1 MAKKL
6 KVLVAC
12 GAGIA
17 TSTVVMKRI
26 EDLLAAN
33 QINADI
39 IQIKIA
45 EAKSRENDADM
56 LITTTLLP
64 TEYSIPAIKAM
75 AYLTGINADKVDAQI
90 VETAK
95 DILAQA

>member
-1 MAKKL
+1 MAKL

-17 TSTVVMKRI
+17 TSTVVMKRV
-26 EDLLAAN
+26 EDLFKSN
-33 QINADI
+33 HIDVDI

-45 EAKSRENDADM
+45 EAKAREADADI

-64 TEYSIPAIKAM
+64 GEFQIPAIKAM
-75 AYLTGINADKVDAQI
+75 GYLTGINADKVDEQI
-90 VETAK
+90 LDAARQ
-95 DILAQA
+95 ILG

>member
-1 MAKKL
+1 MAKL

-17 TSTVVMKRI
+17 TSTVVMKRV
-26 EDLLAAN
+26 EDLFKN
-33 QINADI
+33 NNIDVDI

-45 EAKSRENDADM
+45 EAKSRESEADM

-64 TEYSIPAIKAM
+64 TEFTIPAIKAM
-75 AYLTGINADKVDAQI
+75 GYLTGINADKVDEQVLEA
-90 VETAK
+90 ARN
-95 DILAQA
+95 ILG

>member
-1 MAKKL
+1 MAKL

-17 TSTVVMKRI
+17 TSTVVMKRV
-26 EDLLAAN
+26 EDLFKTN
-33 QINADI
+33 NVDVDI

-45 EAKSRENDADM
+45 EAKSRESEADM

-64 TEYSIPAIKAM
+64 GEFKIPAIKAM
-75 AYLTGINADKVDAQI
+75 GYLTGINADKVDEQVLEAARQI
-90 VETAK
+90 
-95 DILAQA
+95 LG

>member
-1 MAKKL
+1 MAKL

-17 TSTVVMKRI
+17 TSTVVMKRV
-26 EDLLAAN
+26 EDLFKDN
-33 QINADI
+33 NIDVDI

-45 EAKSRENDADM
+45 EAKSRESEADM

-64 TEYSIPAIKAM
+64 TEFTIPAIKAM
-75 AYLTGINADKVDAQI
+75 GYLTGINADKVDAQ
-90 VETAK
+90 VLEAANE
-95 DILAQA
+95 ILSKK

>member
-1 MAKKL
+1 MVKL

-17 TSTVVMKRI
+17 TSTVVMKRV
-26 EDLLAAN
+26 EDLFKSN
-33 QINADI
+33 NIDVDI

-45 EAKSRENDADM
+45 EAKAREADADI

-64 TEYSIPAIKAM
+64 GEFKIPAIKAM
-75 AYLTGINADKVDAQI
+75 DYLTGINADKVDEQI
-90 VETAK
+90 IDAARK
-95 DILAQA
+95 ILG

>member
-1 MAKKL
+1 MAKL

-26 EDLLAAN
+26 EELFRDN
-33 QINADI
+33 NIDVDI

-45 EAKSRENDADM
+45 EAKAREADADL
-56 LITTTLLP
+56 LITTTILP
-64 TEYSIPAIKAM
+64 GDFTIPAIKAM
-75 AYLTGINADKVDAQI
+75 GYLTGINADKVDAQI
-90 VETAK
+90 LEAAYSIVK
-95 DILAQA
+95 

>member
-1 MAKKL
+1 MAKL

-17 TSTVVMKRI
+17 TSTVVMKRV
-26 EDLLAAN
+26 EDLFASN
-33 QINADI
+33 NIDVDV

-45 EAKSRENDADM
+45 EAKSREADADI

-64 TEYSIPAIKAM
+64 TEFSIPAIKAM
-75 AYLTGINADKVDAQI
+75 GYLTGINADKVDAQI
-90 VETAK
+90 LEAANQVLSTK
-95 DILAQA
+95 